1 MISRLRTSVPAARVL
16 ALAAAAGLLAFAA
29 CGTGDPEREIPE
41 GIPPGPGTD
50 VLVIDFNAPGRTA
63 DLLVAWAQPQTD
75 ALGISVTAL
84 ASYGHAAAI
93 MAATDPDC
101 GIAWTTL
108 AGIGYTESRHG
119 TFGGSSVQ
127 PDGLVSPPIRGIAL
141 DGGPGVAAIADT
153 DGGVMDGDTEFDRA
167 MGSMQFIP
175 ETWKKWGVDANGDG
189 VADPDNIDDSALTA
203 ARYLCARGGDLRTAQ
218 GWEAALMAYNLSGQ
232 YLRDVR
238 DHAAAYSVGTSP

>member
-1 MISRLRTSVPAARVL
+1 MISRICVL
-16 ALAAAAGLLAFAA
+16 ATASVLLALTA
-29 CGTGDPEREIPE
+29 CGTGQPEREIPE
-41 GIPPGPGTD
+41 GIPPGPGTE
-50 VLVIDFNAPGRTA
+50 VPVIDFNAPGRTA
-63 DLLVAWAQPQTD
+63 DLLLAWAEPQTD

-93 MAATDPDC
+93 MTETDADC

-108 AGIGYTESRHG
+108 AGIGYIESRHG
-119 TFGGSSVQ
+119 TYQGSSVA
-127 PDGLVSPPIRGIAL
+127 PDGLVAPPIRGIPL
-141 DGGPGVAAIADT
+141 DGGPGVAEIADT

-167 MGSMQFIP
+167 MGPMQFIP

-189 VADPDNIDDSALTA
+189 VADPDNIDDAALTA

-218 GWEAALMAYNLSGQ
+218 GWETALMAYNLSGQ

-238 DHAAAYSVGTSP
+238 DRAAAYSVGTRP